1 MSTREKVIENI
12 ISVLKDMNDPK
23 PILVTR
29 EPFDVEKLAITQF
42 PAILVQSGEEIRF
55 DTAMGSREGQ
65 INFNVRCFVRG
76 TELDKKKNE
85 IVERIEETLE
95 GDRKRDTG
103 NFSMKTQVIT
113 ITPVDRLAPLG
124 EILVVVQVQYKY
136 PKGVT

>member
-1 MSTREKVIENI
+1 MSTRESVIENI
-12 ISVLKDMNDPK
+12 IALLKDMNDPK
-23 PILVTR
+23 PVLVTR

-55 DTAMGSREGQ
+55 DTAMRSREGQ
-65 INFNVRCFVRG
+65 INYNVRAFVRG
-76 TELDKKKNE
+76 TEIDKKKNE
-85 IVERIEETLE
+85 IIERIEETLE

-103 NFSMKTQVIT
+103 NFSMNTQVIT

-124 EILVVVQVQYKY
+124 EVLVVVQVQYKY